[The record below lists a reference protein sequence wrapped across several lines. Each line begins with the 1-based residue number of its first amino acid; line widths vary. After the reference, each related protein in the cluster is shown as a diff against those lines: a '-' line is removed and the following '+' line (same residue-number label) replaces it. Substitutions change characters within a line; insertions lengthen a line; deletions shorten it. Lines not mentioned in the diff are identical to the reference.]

1 MHIPARDNTPTMV
14 HEYGCTACQ
23 TFHVHEMDPELYKSH
38 LLHQSK
44 HGCRERPAT
53 IDEIFAIEMKRQDA

>member
-1 MHIPARDNTPTMV
+1 MYLLDRDNKHPMV
-14 HEYGCTACQ
+14 HEYGCTVCQ
-23 TFHVHEMDPELYKSH
+23 AYHVRELDPHLYEAH
-38 LLHQSK
+38 LHHQSK